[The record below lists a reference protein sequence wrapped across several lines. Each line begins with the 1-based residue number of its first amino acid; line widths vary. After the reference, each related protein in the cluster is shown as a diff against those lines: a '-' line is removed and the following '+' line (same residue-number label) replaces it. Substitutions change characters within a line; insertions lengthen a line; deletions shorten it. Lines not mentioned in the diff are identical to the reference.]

1 MRVIASV
8 VIPAHNEEATIG
20 RTLGSLAEAAA
31 TGELEVVVVC
41 NGCTD
46 ETAARAAAF
55 PGVRVIEAVE
65 ASKVGALNAGDA
77 AARHWPRFY
86 LDADISVVPRALEE
100 VARHLNAGGAMAA
113 RPSATV
119 DTSMSRAPV
128 RRYYRAR
135 MRMPS
140 MSAHL
145 WGAGIYALSEAGHER
160 LGSFPDVIADD
171 LYVDALFGDGEKCV
185 VPTVPVIVQAPR
197 DSRSLLAVLTRAR
210 RGPAQQRID
219 TGSASAI
226 ELLRTIRGPVSGL
239 DAVTFAWFAVRA
251 RRHGA
256 TGSDVWERDESSRT
270 GGSHE

>member
-1 MRVIASV
+1 MIASV

-31 TGELEVVVVC
+31 AGDLEVIVVC

-55 PGVRVIEAVE
+55 PGVRVIEAAE
-65 ASKVGALNAGDA
+65 ASKVGALNAGDTA
-77 AARHWPRFY
+77 AHHWPRFY
-86 LDADISVVPRALEE
+86 LDADISVVPRALED
-100 VARHLNAGGAMAA
+100 VARHLDAGKAEAA
-113 RPSATV
+113 RPAATV
-119 DTSMSRAPV
+119 DTSRSSASV

-135 MRMPS
+135 LRMPS

-145 WGAGIYALSEAGHER
+145 WGAGIYALSETGHER
-160 LGSFPDVIADD
+160 LGSFPAVIADD
-171 LYVDALFGDGEKCV
+171 LYVDAIFGDDEKSV

-210 RGPAQQRID
+210 RGPAQQKID
-219 TGSASAI
+219 TGFASAA

-239 DAVTFAWFAVRA
+239 DAATFAWFAVRA
-251 RRHGA
+251 RRRGGA
-256 TGSDVWERDESSRT
+256 DGNVWERDESSRT
-270 GGSHE
+270 GGVT